1 MPATDAASREL
12 ASTGKLRV
20 AIAVGPSASALW
32 TVRDPA
38 TGKPKGVPVE
48 LGTAMA
54 QKLGVPVELVEYASS
69 GEIVASRDNGAW
81 DVTFVPVDDDRK
93 KVIDF
98 GAPYHLLQSTYLVAP
113 GSAIKTLADANRA
126 GVRIA
131 IVDGTATGR
140 ASVAASPN
148 ATTVKVKNPDE
159 AVDMM
164 SAGKLDA
171 IALSRESVGGLVDA
185 LPGSRVLDGGFP
197 QFDDRGGGAEEQAGG
212 ARLRDRVHR
221 GGEGVRPG
229 AARARRHGIED
240 VAGRAGRHEGLNSDC
255 ATFSPAAVSFLN
267 FGIHAV
273 MTALIVVTTRRTES
287 DTHHFGIFVRLTA
300 LLTVTVTFLM
310 CAHVAEIAVWA
321 GLLDLMGI
329 RIINVD
335 AFEFAFENYTALGY
349 GDALPNDGATG

>member
-1 MPATDAASREL
+1 MAVDSAASREL
-12 ASTGKLRV
+12 APTGKLRV

-32 TVRDPA
+32 TVRDAA

-69 GEIVASRDNGAW
+69 GEIVSSCNKGAW

-93 KVIDF
+93 KAIDF

-113 GSAIKTLADANRA
+113 GSAIKTLAEANRA

-159 AVDMM
+159 AVAMM
-164 SAGKLDA
+164 KAGKLDA

-185 LPGSRVLDGGFP
+185 LPGSRVLEEAFLNSTTAVAVP
-197 QFDDRGGGAEEQAGG
+197 QNK
-212 ARLRDRVHR
+212 
-221 GGEGVRPG
+221 P
-229 AARARRHGIED
+229 AARAFVTEFIEEAKASGLVRRALDMMGLKTSQ
-240 VAGRAGRHEGLNSDC
+240 VAPAGMK
-255 ATFSPAAVSFLN
+255 A
-267 FGIHAV
+267 
-273 MTALIVVTTRRTES
+273 
-287 DTHHFGIFVRLTA
+287 
-300 LLTVTVTFLM
+300 
-310 CAHVAEIAVWA
+310 
-321 GLLDLMGI
+321 
-329 RIINVD
+329 
-335 AFEFAFENYTALGY
+335 
-349 GDALPNDGATG
+349 

>member
-1 MPATDAASREL
+1 MVTNDAARQEL
-12 ASTGKLRV
+12 APTGRLRV

-38 TGKPKGVPVE
+38 IGKPKGVPVD

-69 GEIVASRDNGAW
+69 GEIVASCNNSAW

-93 KVIDF
+93 KAIDF

-113 GSAIKTLADANRA
+113 GSTITTLAEANRA

-164 SAGKLDA
+164 KAGKLDA
-171 IALSRESVGGLVDA
+171 IALSRESVGGLVDG
-185 LPGSRVLDGGFP
+185 LPGSRVLEEAFLNSTTAVAVP
-197 QFDDRGGGAEEQAGG
+197 QNK
-212 ARLRDRVHR
+212 
-221 GGEGVRPG
+221 P
-229 AARARRHGIED
+229 AARAFVTAFIEE
-240 VAGRAGRHEGLNSDC
+240 AKA
-255 ATFSPAAVSFLN
+255 
-267 FGIHAV
+267 
-273 MTALIVVTTRRTES
+273 
-287 DTHHFGIFVRLTA
+287 
-300 LLTVTVTFLM
+300 
-310 CAHVAEIAVWA
+310 A
-321 GLLDLMGI
+321 GLVRRALDAAGLKTSQVAPAGMK
-329 RIINVD
+329 
-335 AFEFAFENYTALGY
+335 A
-349 GDALPNDGATG
+349 